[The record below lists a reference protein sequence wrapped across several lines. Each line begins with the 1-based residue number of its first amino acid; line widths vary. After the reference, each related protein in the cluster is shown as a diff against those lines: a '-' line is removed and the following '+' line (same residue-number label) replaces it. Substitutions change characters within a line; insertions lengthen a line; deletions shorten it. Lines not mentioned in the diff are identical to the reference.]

1 MRLVTPLRLG
11 DLESRGKH
19 EIRLNFAKIS
29 LKEILFC
36 QVIEN
41 KGRNFDKF
49 SFKTPVS
56 IELDD
61 CGQVA

>member
-1 MRLVTPLRLG
+1 MPKSVLRKY
-11 DLESRGKH
+11 S
-19 EIRLNFAKIS
+19 
-29 LKEILFC
+29 FC

-41 KGRNFDKF
+41 KGINFDKF

-61 CGQVA
+61 CGQVLDKTEL